1 VNALKWFG
9 DLDKRWL
16 YLLLLLVVVFPLLR
30 PLGIPIDVTASTSQ
44 FIAAVDKLAPGDRML
59 LVFDYSIGGGPDVDP
74 QAQVVLA
81 HALSRGVRVV
91 EVAFVDTGLNYAVK
105 TVELW
110 ESKGKVYGTD
120 IICLGYA
127 TGVETAIS
135 AFAQNISAV
144 FPTDVRGKPIG
155 SYPIMQG
162 LKTAAD
168 FKLITEFATGI
179 PGPAEWIRQVV
190 TRFKVPLGCGVV
202 AVMGPQNVPYLQ
214 SGQLVGL
221 LGGGLKSAAE
231 YEIAVKMPGAATAAM
246 DAQSLGHLMIVLF
259 VILGN
264 LLFLVERQERRAAKV
279 GGVRA

>member
-1 VNALKWFG
+1 MKTIKWFG

-16 YLLLLLVVVFPLLR
+16 YVLLLVVVVFPLLK
-30 PLGIPIDVTASTSQ
+30 PLGIPIDVTASTTQ
-44 FIAAVDKLAPGDRML
+44 FVAAVDKLAPGDKML

-74 QAQVVLA
+74 QAQIVLA
-81 HALSRGVRVV
+81 HVLSKGVKVV
-91 EVAFVDTGLNYAVK
+91 EVAFVDTGITYALK
-105 TVELW
+105 TIDLW

-127 TGVETAIS
+127 AGVETAIS
-135 AFAQNISAV
+135 AFAQNISTV
-144 FPTDVRGKPIG
+144 FPTDARGKPIG
-155 SYPIMQG
+155 SYPIMEG
-162 LKTAAD
+162 IKTAGD
-168 FKLITEFATGI
+168 FKLIAEFATGI

-190 TRFKVPLGCGVV
+190 TRYKVPLGCGVV

-231 YEIAVKMPGAATAAM
+231 YEIAVKMPGPATAAM
-246 DAQSLGHLMIVLF
+246 DAQSLGHLAIVLF

-264 LLFLVERQERRAAKV
+264 LLFLVERQERKAMKA
-279 GGVRA
+279 